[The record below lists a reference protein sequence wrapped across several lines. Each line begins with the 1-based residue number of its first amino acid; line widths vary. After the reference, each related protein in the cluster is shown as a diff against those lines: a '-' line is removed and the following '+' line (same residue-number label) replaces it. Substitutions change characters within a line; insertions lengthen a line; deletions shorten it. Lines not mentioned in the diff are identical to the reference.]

1 MAEEEKKSKKNLRRT
16 ALSAVGVL
24 LLAAIAVVLIA
35 NRKDLSAQGLKRFFR
50 FGRSGSASEIAV
62 GMDSSASSAVLGDSL
77 VLYGGGEIAMYGK
90 DGSQLAYLVEKAD
103 SPALCV
109 CDKYALAYGIGGT
122 HAVLLTSKGE
132 SKVIK
137 TDSPILAAS
146 VSNGGAALTTQSGGY
161 KGVVTVYD
169 TSGRAVYKWSSA
181 SAYITA
187 AALSPSGKR
196 LAVAGLSGEG
206 AKLSFFSLDSEN
218 EKAVCAVGEDMLA
231 ELRFLSEERLAAV
244 SPKGAYMV
252 SWVGELKGFSDLGGA
267 ALLDYAFGDSF
278 VALLSAADKWRGTA
292 HIAVLESSGAVS
304 GEMDIVSEDPR
315 ISASGENIA
324 VLSAGSMSVYGARLG
339 EAYSGCEAPGAKK
352 ALVCRS
358 GAVYLISDYL
368 AQRFVP

>member
-1 MAEEEKKSKKNLRRT
+1 MAEENKKKRNLWRPL
-16 ALSAVGVL
+16 LSAVGVL

-62 GMDSSASSAVLGDSL
+62 GMDTSASSAVLGDTL

-90 DGSQLAYLVEKAD
+90 DGSQLLYLVEKAD
-103 SPALCV
+103 DPALCASN
-109 CDKYALAYGIGGT
+109 KYALAYGIGGKR
-122 HAVLLTSKGE
+122 AVLLTSKGD
-132 SKVIK
+132 SRVIK
-137 TDSPILAAS
+137 TEDPILAAS
-146 VSNGGAALTTQSGGY
+146 VSDGGAALTTQSGGY

-181 SAYITA
+181 SAYVTA
-187 AALSPSGKR
+187 AAVSPSGKR
-196 LAVAGLSGEG
+196 LAVAGLGREG
-206 AKLSFFSLDSEN
+206 AKVTFFSLDSEQ

-244 SPKGAYMV
+244 SPKGAYMI
-252 SWVGELKGFSDLGGA
+252 SWAGEAKGFYDLGGA
-267 ALLDYAFGDSF
+267 ALLDYAFGDGF
-278 VALLSAADKWRGTA
+278 AVLLSAADKWSGTA
-292 HIAVLESSGAVS
+292 HVAVLESSGSVS

-315 ISASGENIA
+315 VSAAGENIA
-324 VLSAGSMSVYGARLG
+324 VLSAGNMAVYGAKLG

-352 ALVCRS
+352 ALACRS